1 MSPLH
6 INVNGAEEFGLSSDR
21 DKLNEAEAPGLP
33 TEVQDPGSGAGG
45 EDKAAAFPTLNDEID
60 EKLGFSWV

>member
-1 MSPLH
+1 MSTELRNLAYRQTV
-6 INVNGAEEFGLSSDR
+6 I
-21 DKLNEAEAPGLP
+21 NEAEAPGLP